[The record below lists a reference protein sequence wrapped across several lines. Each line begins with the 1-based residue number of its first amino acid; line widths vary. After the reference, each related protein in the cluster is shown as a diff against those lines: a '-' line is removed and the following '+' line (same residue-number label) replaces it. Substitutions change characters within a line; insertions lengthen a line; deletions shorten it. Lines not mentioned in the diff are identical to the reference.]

1 MSGRYNDPQGR
12 FRVLYAA
19 SERRA
24 AFMETLSAFRPALRD
39 LALVESL
46 LPPGEFDLPRSIGHV
61 PAAYFTKR
69 MAAFRLDH
77 TQRWLDLRS
86 PQTHAIVRVELASE
100 LVTAGYS
107 GAFNFGEIIGS
118 DYMITQ
124 LVSRRSYDSGYSG
137 IAYPSTHDASLTC
150 WAIFDRASV
159 TLVGTVEPIRQDDP
173 DLVAAIDLFGLML
186 LVPGT

>member
-19 SERRA
+19 SERQA
-24 AFMETLSAFRPALRD
+24 AFMETVQDFRPALRD
-39 LALVESL
+39 LALVQSL
-46 LPPGEFDLPRSIGHV
+46 LPSGDIDLPLPIGRV
-61 PAAYFTKR
+61 PAAYFGKR
-69 MAAFRLDH
+69 IAAFRLDH

-86 PQTHAIVRVELASE
+86 PQMHAFLRGALASE

-118 DYMITQ
+118 DYTITR
-124 LVSRRSYDSGYSG
+124 LISRWSYDAGYGG
-137 IAYPSTHDASLTC
+137 IAYPSTHDGSLSC

-159 TLVGTVEPIRQDDP
+159 TLVGTVEPIRRDDP
-173 DLVAAIDLFGLML
+173 DLIAAVDLFGLVL
-186 LVPGT
+186 PEEGS